1 MLDVRRGM
9 EPTNPGRGSMR
20 AIVITGPGGP
30 EVLKHEDR
38 PMPEPGPSQI
48 RVRVRASALNRADL
62 LQRRGGYPAPDGWP
76 ADIPGLEYAG
86 EVDAVGAGAGLWA
99 PGSRVMGIVGGG
111 GHAEFVCVH
120 EREAVRVPPTLSWD
134 EAAAVPEVFFTAY
147 DAVFRQLQVE
157 VGERLLIHAAGS
169 GVGTAAIQ
177 LAAAAG
183 VRTIGT
189 SRTPGKL
196 ERAVDLGLDVGID
209 ASADDWPARVMD
221 ATDGEGVAAVL
232 DLVGGSYL
240 EGNLRVLTDRG
251 RMIVVGTV
259 AGSRA
264 ELDMGLLLRRRLTII
279 GTVLRARPLEEK
291 IKLAR
296 EFSSNVLP
304 LLASRRVR
312 PVVERVFPFE
322 RIGDAHRLLESN
334 RTFGK
339 IVLHW

>member
-1 MLDVRRGM
+1 
-9 EPTNPGRGSMR
+9 MR
-20 AIVITGPGGP
+20 AIVLTRAGGP
-30 EVLKHEDR
+30 EVLEEQER
-38 PMPEPGPSQI
+38 PLPEPGPSQI
-48 RVRVRASALNRADL
+48 RVRVHASALNRADL
-62 LQRRGGYPAPDGWP
+62 LQRRGGYPAPAGWP
-76 ADIPGLEYAG
+76 EDIPGLEYAG
-86 EVDAVGAGAGLWA
+86 EVDAVGSGAGLWA

-111 GHAEFVCVH
+111 GHAEYVCVH
-120 EREAVRVPPTLSWD
+120 EREAVRVPPNLPWH

-147 DAVFRQLQVE
+147 DAVFRQLEVE

-169 GVGTAAIQ
+169 GVGTAAVQ

-196 ERAVDLGLDVGID
+196 ERAAELGLDIGID
-209 ASADDWPARVMD
+209 SSDPSWPDRVMK
-221 ATDGEGVAAVL
+221 ATDGEGVSAIL
-232 DLVGGSYL
+232 DLVGGDYL
-240 EGNLRVLTDRG
+240 AGNVRVLAERG

-264 ELDMGLLLRRRLTII
+264 ELDLGRLLRRRLTII

-291 IKLAR
+291 IQLAR
-296 EFSSNVLP
+296 EFSSNVIP

-312 PVVERVFPFE
+312 PVIERVLPFSN
-322 RIGDAHRLLESN
+322 IADAHRLLESN